1 MEEINKLNSILKS
14 FKIKAECVK
23 YTKIRNIALY
33 DILLTPLTRVQHIEK
48 YASEIALAL
57 RIKTTPVVKAI
68 PEEGVVRL
76 EVVEEAP
83 HKISFFDKID
93 TLGVPSDMN
102 VPMYL
107 GSSIY
112 GKEVF
117 TDLSCHPHT
126 LVGGATGSGKSV
138 FLNVIMAN
146 ALRLM
151 NTDIFVIDTKRIEF
165 EPYKSFGNV
174 KVANDFAEAMDMIEY
189 LNREMVCRYEMKSHQ
204 LDMQFNNIIL
214 IIDEMADIVLSDEE
228 KVFSKA
234 LCVLAQK
241 CRSAGIYIVAATQRP
256 SVDIVSGAIK
266 ANLSSRIA
274 FQTASHIDSKV
285 ILDTV
290 GAEDLAGRGDCII
303 RNYNN
308 DFLRLQVAYTT
319 ADEICNRYSNFTFNL
334 TRQK

>member
-1 MEEINKLNSILKS
+1 MVEINTLNSILKS
-14 FKIKAECVK
+14 FKIKAECVR

-33 DILLTPLTRVQHIEK
+33 DMLLEPLTRVQHIEK
-48 YASEIALAL
+48 YISEIALAL
-57 RIKTTPVVKAI
+57 KLKSIPIIRVI
-68 PEEGVVRL
+68 PEEGIVRL
-76 EVVEEAP
+76 EAVEEAP

-93 TLGVPSDMN
+93 KLGIPSDMN

-112 GKEVF
+112 GKEIF
-117 TDLSCHPHT
+117 TDLSRHPHT

-138 FLNVIMAN
+138 LLNVIMAN
-146 ALRLM
+146 ALRLL

-165 EPYKSFGNV
+165 EPYKCFGNI
-174 KVANDFAEAMDMIEY
+174 KVANDYTEAIKMLQY
-189 LNREMVCRYEMKSHQ
+189 LNMEMACRYEMAS
-204 LDMQFNNIIL
+204 LGVDMQFNNIIL

-228 KVFSKA
+228 KVFSKS
-234 LCVLAQK
+234 LCGLAQK
-241 CRSAGIYIVAATQRP
+241 CRSAGIYIVVATQRP
-256 SVDIVSGAIK
+256 SVEIVNGAIK

-290 GAEDLAGRGDCII
+290 GAEDLVGQGDCII

-308 DFLRLQVAYTT
+308 NFLRLQVAYTT
-319 ADEICNRYSNFTFNL
+319 TKEICDRYSNFTFNL
-334 TRQK
+334 VRQK

>member
-14 FKIKAECVK
+14 FKIKAECVR

-33 DILLTPLTRVQHIEK
+33 DMLLMPLTRVQHIEK
-48 YASEIALAL
+48 YVSELAIALKL
-57 RIKTTPVVKAI
+57 KSIPVIRSI

-76 EVVEEAP
+76 EAIEEAP

-93 TLGVPSDMN
+93 KLGVPSDMD

-112 GKEVF
+112 GKEIF
-117 TDLSCHPHT
+117 TDLSRHPHT

-138 FLNVIMAN
+138 FLSIIMAN
-146 ALRLM
+146 ALRLI

-165 EPYKSFGNV
+165 EPYKCFGNV
-174 KVANDFAEAMDMIEY
+174 KVANDFTEAMDMVEY

-204 LDMQFNNIIL
+204 LDMQFNNIIF

-228 KVFSKA
+228 KIFSKA

-256 SVDIVSGAIK
+256 SVDIVSGSIK

-290 GAEDLAGRGDCII
+290 GAEDLAGQGDCII

-319 ADEICNRYSNFTFNL
+319 PEEICDRYSNFSFNL
-334 TRQK
+334 MRQK